1 MLFGYTVNII
11 DETVQQQQ
19 LNHYISIYL
28 HRECHKTSF
37 IETLFYCDRQNL
49 DLTGGFFVFLF
60 MVTGR
65 EIIFICSTESLIFN
79 VNLKLLKNNYY
90 STTN

>member
-28 HRECHKTSF
+28 HSECHKTSF